1 MSAFT
6 DLMVARKIEKLKAE
20 LEASA
25 AAAKEPDTGQA
36 FLSKLTMRSGDMA
49 VGIAA
54 DSTWNASD
62 EAIDLYMTK
71 LAADNPTLAV
81 EIRHWNDTTQAYSA
95 ATVVSAGIAE
105 TGGTVF
111 QDTFTRTAAEV
122 YGTTPDIGEVWG
134 RDGTN
139 AMGDWSLNGTQ
150 AVRSSDTTNGA
161 ILATG
166 AAGDTETTV
175 DMNLS
180 SLGTGTSR
188 TFRLY
193 FCYLNSTNHA
203 FLQISIGTTG
213 TVTWNITSRVNN
225 VATQVAAGASNP
237 FPANTTGSPVTL
249 KGKLQGTTLS
259 GSVNA
264 TTISG
269 TLSSADAAVLA
280 SGLQAGV
287 SGGIAGDAMNSFQI
301 VVLAPAPPKKL
312 TLWNASMSGSTLL
325 YQQTRFA
332 PMFPVP
338 LDLLI
343 INSGHNYGTNTPA
356 QYETAIDSFIEA
368 FRAVQPAAG
377 IVISSQNP
385 QKAPASGRVSHL
397 LRQATL
403 KSYAARKGIG
413 YIPGMEAFKAL
424 PDGGVTR
431 IAADGVH
438 PTPGASNSG
447 SSLWRDAI
455 ASYFAALAS
464 TVGPAGPA
472 GSAGAQ
478 GIQGP
483 AGATGP
489 AGQGITTHEKSSGHW
504 FAFQPGRPTTSF
516 QFSAGSLH
524 LGPIWLPEAID
535 ITSIGYTQNGTG
547 TAGSTAHI
555 GLYSRSGT
563 TFTRLFN
570 FGVIDTA
577 TSGDKK
583 IDGTWQLGA
592 GVFWTAYLPIGATPS
607 VYVTD
612 SAPAIPG
619 PQLYGPSSGQVGPTQ
634 TTGQMVVN
642 GTGLSALPTS
652 FTNTL
657 TWSPY
662 QPPRFVG
669 KFA

>member
-1 MSAFT
+1 MANAFT
-6 DLMVARKIEKLKAE
+6 DLTVARRIEKLKAD
-20 LEASA
+20 LAASA
-25 AAAKEPDTGQA
+25 AATAKADTGQA
-36 FLSKLTMRSGDMA
+36 FLSKLTMRSGDIA
-49 VGIAA
+49 VGVAA

-81 EIRHWNDTTQAYSA
+81 EIKHWNDTTQAYSA

-111 QDTFTRTAAEV
+111 QDTFTRTAAEI

-150 AVRSSDTTNGA
+150 AVRSADTTNGG

-225 VATQVAAGASNP
+225 VATAVATGTSNP

-259 GSVNA
+259 GSING

-280 SGLQAGV
+280 SGVQAGV

-356 QYETAIDSFIEA
+356 QYEAAIDSFIAA

-424 PDGGVTR
+424 PDGGVTL
-431 IAADGVH
+431 IATDGVH

-455 ASYFAALAS
+455 TNYFAALAS

-472 GSAGAQ
+472 GPAGSAGSA
-478 GIQGP
+478 GVAGAQGP
-483 AGATGP
+483 AGAGVAMPNIPGHWALLNPGPISARTDFMVGYFYVMPVVIPTAMDITALTFQVTTAAPGASMAVGVYNQPSAGQFNRMLNFGSIDCSTNGEKQMSGTVTLP
-489 AGQGITTHEKSSGHW
+489 AGIV
-504 FAFQPGRPTTSF
+504 
-516 QFSAGSLH
+516 
-524 LGPIWLPEAID
+524 
-535 ITSIGYTQNGTG
+535 Y
-547 TAGSTAHI
+547 
-555 GLYSRSGT
+555 
-563 TFTRLFN
+563 
-570 FGVIDTA
+570 FGWV
-577 TSGDKK
+577 
-583 IDGTWQLGA
+583 QLGA
-592 GVFWTAYLPIGATPS
+592 QFSTATTNGPIVVPGPHPIGQYNSNIEASYYGWLVGSGFINATANFN
-607 VYVTD
+607 TT
-612 SAPAIPG
+612 
-619 PQLYGPSSGQVGPTQ
+619 SGMNSTVPNLRIG
-634 TTGQMVVN
+634 VK
-642 GTGLSALPTS
+642 LA
-652 FTNTL
+652 
-657 TWSPY
+657 
-662 QPPRFVG
+662 
-669 KFA
+669 